1 MRTLERR
8 AFRSGHKI
16 FADSYVLAYLKEL
29 QAKYVLVPTDKDG
42 NSIKNEL
49 FHYFT
54 SVSSL
59 FASITTY
66 TYSIN

>member
-8 AFRSGHKI
+8 TFRPGHKI

-42 NSIKNEL
+42 NSIIFVCKYYYIYIL
-49 FHYFT
+49 H
-54 SVSSL
+54 
-59 FASITTY
+59 
-66 TYSIN
+66 

>member
-42 NSIKNEL
+42 NSIIFVCKYYYIYIL
-49 FHYFT
+49 H
-54 SVSSL
+54 
-59 FASITTY
+59 
-66 TYSIN
+66 